1 MEGSLTTILNDLTR
15 VSEHGRVSGIR
26 ISKKLIDSAHA
37 DIPAVFL
44 ELHTKADGLREND
57 AIDRLKRYGPNVVAS
72 EKRRSILMRLI
83 DNIKNPLVILL
94 TILGVVSYL
103 TGDLRA
109 TLVIGRDFLH
119 YLVLFSLLDHSS
131 LPR

>member
-1 MEGSLTTILNDLTR
+1 MTTILNDLTR

-37 DIPAVFL
+37 DISAVFL
-44 ELHTKADGLREND
+44 ELNTKADGLSEDD
-57 AIDRLKRYGPNVVAS
+57 AIDRLKRYGPNVVAR

-103 TGDLRA
+103 TGDSGPLW
-109 TLVIGRDFLH
+109 
-119 YLVLFSLLDHSS
+119 
-131 LPR
+131 